1 MDITVKNFG
10 TISDA
15 KVHIGGLTVITGE
28 NDTGKSTIGKILFSL
43 VKAFA
48 RYKEDLEEDKE
59 ARIMAKIEEIYFNL
73 RRRVNIATESEVRD
87 YFQPRRFYTLLRLE
101 PKRTISESIDILRK
115 YNSIGFIPNMVMEH
129 SFSILEK
136 IELIMAE
143 SEDKKSAI
151 NRAIRKAF
159 FSEFRGEILQKG
171 YDTPPT
177 ASLLIKDGASEL
189 IRIDWSKDGI
199 YNFEFED
206 DLGFYDATYVE
217 SPAIIQFHNLVK
229 MSRTLFDNA
238 DSNRLTV
245 PLHLKDLS
253 TKLSDSIYNFVDYDL
268 YKEFNAFNSAI
279 EVSIKISQ
287 MFGGTVGYDAE
298 KQDFVLSREGI
309 NVSSSNIASGIKSLG
324 ILDLL
329 VKNGN
334 ATKNS
339 LLILDEPEVNLHPN
353 WQVKYCELLCDL
365 VAQGADIIVTT
376 HSPYVIEALKEFSY
390 KSGITNHF
398 YLAYKEDISSHSH
411 FIDIT
416 ENISY
421 AIDLLAAPL
430 NQLNE
435 GYEDDF

>member
-15 KVHIGGLTVITGE
+15 AVHIGGLTVITGE

-59 ARIMAKIEEIYFNL
+59 ARILAKIEDIYFNL
-73 RRRVNIATESEVRD
+73 RRRVNIATENEVRD
-87 YFQPRRFYTLLRLE
+87 YFQPRRFFNMLRLE
-101 PKRTISESIDILRK
+101 PKKTIAESIEILRK
-115 YNSIGFIPNMVMEH
+115 YHHIGFIPDAVLAH
-129 SFSILEK
+129 SYSVLEQV
-136 IELIMAE
+136 ELIISE

-171 YDTPPT
+171 HDTPPT

-206 DLGFYDATYVE
+206 DLGFNDATYVE
-217 SPAIIQFHNLVK
+217 SPAIIQFHNLVR

-238 DSNRLTV
+238 DSGRLTV

-268 YKEFNAFNSAI
+268 YKELNAFNGAI
-279 EVSIKISQ
+279 EVSLKISNL
-287 MFGGTVGYDAE
+287 FGGTVGYDNE

-365 VAQGADIIVTT
+365 VSQGVDIIVTT

-390 KSGITNHF
+390 KYNIPNHF
-398 YLAYKEDISSHSH
+398 YLAHKKDVSSHSH
-411 FIDIT
+411 FVDIT

-430 NQLNE
+430 NQLNGE
-435 GYEDDF
+435 DEDDF